1 MIDIASKRLVEKLDS
16 LVADGPPVLA
26 FDADGTLW
34 QGDVGDD
41 FFDAL
46 IAGGLV
52 LPSAQAA
59 MARELGIAGGEGD
72 RPEQALF
79 DAYHS
84 GKFDEERFYECVA
97 WAAAGRD
104 RGAVLEVAR
113 RVQAERKLPERLHAE
128 IRPVLAWARARG
140 AEVYVVSA
148 SPRLVV
154 QEGARLLGLE
164 PARVLGAEA
173 VFEGERMMPAA
184 LRPIPYGAGKVVA
197 LRKHIGARP
206 LLAAF
211 GDNVFDVPM
220 MKEAQLAVAVRPKPR
235 LLAVKSEVPG
245 LFGLEPTM

>member
-1 MIDIASKRLVEKLDS
+1 M
-16 LVADGPPVLA
+16 
-26 FDADGTLW
+26 
-34 QGDVGDD
+34 
-41 FFDAL
+41 
-46 IAGGLV
+46 
-52 LPSAQAA
+52 
-59 MARELGIAGGEGD
+59 
-72 RPEQALF
+72 
-79 DAYHS
+79 
-84 GKFDEERFYECVA
+84 
-97 WAAAGRD
+97 
-104 RGAVLEVAR
+104 EVAR

-173 VFEGERMMPAA
+173 VFEGEQMMPAA